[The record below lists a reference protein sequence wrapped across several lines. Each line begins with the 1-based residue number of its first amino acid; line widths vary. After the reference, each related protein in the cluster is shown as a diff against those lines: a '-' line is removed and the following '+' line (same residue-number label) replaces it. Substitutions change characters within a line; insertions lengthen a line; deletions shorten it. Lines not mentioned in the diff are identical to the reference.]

1 MTNRE
6 IFHVDNTIRIR
17 TPRIYASEVGRILLL
32 AFVVVFC
39 TGHAQAG
46 PVNLLMVTGSDSV
59 SESDDPTTYSYGPVT
74 MSTQT
79 QQSVS
84 LDDSSPVYSAVTADI
99 AALATYGVLHAAS
112 LVTASTVNIDQFG
125 PSASSSGSAGASAND
140 GLYFAPQTGGATP
153 TTAQIQAFQKLS
165 VVVMWRVDGKLDLE
179 SNMAGESNIVTNNV
193 NYTVGLGLKQ
203 AEVNISQVGGTTPDG
218 KTDFSQSGTLISAFS
233 QFNSTTGSGSVTLS
247 QSLGVSSSAF
257 VIGGSPPPYDHS
269 AVGNANFQNTAQLVG
284 IGLEDANGNIISPTD
299 YTFSDDS
306 GYVYTLLSP
315 QSVPEPSSWIM
326 FALAVGIVAPAVIRR
341 RQLGKH
347 HGAAA

>member
-6 IFHVDNTIRIR
+6 IFHLENTIGFS

-32 AFVVVFC
+32 AFVVVLC
-39 TGHAQAG
+39 TGHAHAG

-79 QQSVS
+79 MPSVS

-112 LVTASTVNIDQFG
+112 LVTATTVNIDQFG

-140 GLYFAPQTGGATP
+140 SLYFAPQTGGATP
-153 TTAQIQAFQKLS
+153 TMAQIQAFKNLS
-165 VVVMWRVDGKLDLE
+165 VVVMWRVDGKLELE
-179 SNMAGESNIVTNNV
+179 STMAGESNIVTNLV
-193 NYTVGLGLKQ
+193 NYTVGLGLKE

-218 KTDFSQSGTLISAFS
+218 KTDFSQSGTLNSPFS
-233 QFNSTTGSGSVTLS
+233 QFNSTTGSGSVTLN

-257 VIGGSPPPYDHS
+257 VIGGSPPPYDGS
-269 AVGNANFQNTAQLVG
+269 AIANANFQNTAQLVG
-284 IGLEDANGNIISPTD
+284 IGLEDANGNIISPSD

-306 GYVYTLLSP
+306 GYVYTLLRP

-326 FALAVGIVAPAVIRR
+326 FTLAVGLVAAVIRR
-341 RQLGKH
+341 RPVEKH